1 MIRISIFFQLTRP
14 VHSNRPDT
22 PKRAGYALAI
32 MSCLALLS
40 IVAHGQSPPKANP
53 VLSHRISFEEAR
65 RIVSTDDEG
74 NLMRQPD
81 RFTRTR
87 TRGGQVIE
95 IYYPL
100 NVSGRTRGG
109 VPGYGILYPSEAA
122 FREATRPHHM
132 LEDLIPDAQVFV
144 SQIPQLIARLEKRL
158 HLTPGQLQFSR
169 LGLRKVDGY
178 LRLHHASHTTAQTD
192 ARLFQELTAYY
203 GETLRQSANGQ
214 WRIHEERVSE
224 LHRQSEPNLV
234 LSHGVEVKPWS
245 SVIRALYDEDNRGI
259 GLTRSF
265 DSDLNPPA
273 RRVTR

>member
-1 MIRISIFFQLTRP
+1 MIRISAFFQLTRP
-14 VHSNRPDT
+14 ARRQGPIILSI
-22 PKRAGYALAI
+22 LAI
-32 MSCLALLS
+32 LIIPTLFSVDA
-40 IVAHGQSPPKANP
+40 ITQSPARTNP
-53 VLSHRISFEEAR
+53 ILSQRISIEEAR
-65 RIVSTDDEG
+65 RLVSTNDEG
-74 NLMRQPD
+74 NMLRQPD

-87 TRGGQVIE
+87 IRSGQVIE

-100 NVSGRTRGG
+100 SVSGRTRGS
-109 VPGYGILYPSEAA
+109 VPGYGVLYPSEAT

-132 LEDLIPDAQVFV
+132 LEDLIPDAQSFIREV
-144 SQIPQLIARLEKRL
+144 PQLIARLEKRL
-158 HLTPGQLQFSR
+158 HIAPGQLQFSR
-169 LGLRKVDGY
+169 PGLRRVDGY

-234 LSHGVEVKPWS
+234 ISTGVEIKPWS

-265 DSDLNPPA
+265 DSDLNQTA
-273 RRVTR
+273 SRVTR